1 MNAPLKKLRPLTEAA
16 LLNMVKELEQKA
28 STTWAVYAD
37 YYHEDMTWRVTKIV
51 PWLSRD
57 PEGTDFNVFRVP
69 DCRDEIDAYKN
80 FMEQTK

>member
-1 MNAPLKKLRPLTEAA
+1 MLEDMEREA
-16 LLNMVKELEQKA
+16 K
-28 STTWAVYAD
+28 TTWAVYAD

-69 DCRDEIDAYKN
+69 DCRDEIDAYKK